1 MTNEKI
7 REAIEIIRKGRYE
20 VTQYQEKVD
29 EYNKAIETLLDLA
42 EKYIIL
48 VEAIKT
54 HLLGEG
60 QCGSITKT
68 E

>member
-60 QCGSITKT
+60 K
-68 E
+68 

>member
-54 HLLGEG
+54 HLLGEE
-60 QCGSITKT
+60 K
-68 E
+68 